1 MENLSENQEL
11 LLLIK
16 FHKRR
21 AQLEAIYTEGTL
33 ILQGKPPQRDNV
45 DSLSSPI
52 SINAQD
58 CFNVYYR
65 LDSIITGTAR
75 KMSCEKKDPEI
86 LEVYAQFYNENL
98 EIIGKFF
105 KKLRVFWKICILAL
119 EIHFVEN
126 METKLLGQKLQLRN
140 EEFLNS
146 LDKEKKENERLLDD
160 LKGDVQNFFEL
171 LEKLEE
177 VLDGSAKN
185 QGISEKNV

>member
-33 ILQGKPPQRDNV
+33 ILKGKPPQKDNV

-86 LEVYAQFYNENL
+86 LEVYAQFYNKNL
-98 EIIGKFF
+98 EIISKFF
-105 KKLRVFWKICILAL
+105 KKLGVFWKICILAL

-140 EEFLNS
+140 VEFLKS
-146 LDKEKKENERLLDD
+146 LDKENERILDD

-177 VLDGSAKN
+177 VLDGSTKN